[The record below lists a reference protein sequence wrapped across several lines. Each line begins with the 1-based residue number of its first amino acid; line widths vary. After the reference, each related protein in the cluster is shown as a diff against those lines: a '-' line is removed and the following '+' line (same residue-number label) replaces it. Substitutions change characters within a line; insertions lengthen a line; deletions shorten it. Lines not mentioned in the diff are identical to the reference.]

1 MARRSKRGRPLNGVL
16 ILNKSA
22 GMTSNRAL
30 QICKRL
36 FDAQKAGHT
45 GALDPLATGV
55 LPICFGEA
63 TKFSQYLL
71 NADKTYRVRA
81 RFGVTTKTLDSEG
94 DVVAEKDTTEL
105 SRSAIEAVLPAYR
118 GEIQQIPPM
127 YSALKVDGKALYTL
141 AREGKEIDRKPRDVT
156 IYRLELTEFSPGPE
170 AEAVFEVECSK
181 GTYIRSL
188 VADIGDALGLGAHV
202 AELHR
207 TVAGPFTE
215 SQTVTLETLEF
226 ERGDGAAESLDHYLL
241 PEYSPVASLS
251 AVELDAATAEFFIQ
265 GQAVI
270 VSQVYRFGA
279 EGDIVRVFVEDGQ
292 FLGVAEVSDDARIL
306 PRRLI
311 ANHS

>member
-1 MARRSKRGRPLNGVL
+1 MGRRSRRGRALNGVL

-30 QICKRL
+30 QITKRL

-71 NADKTYRVRA
+71 DADKTYQVRA
-81 RFGVTTKTLDSEG
+81 QFGVTTTTLDSEG
-94 DVVAEKDTTEL
+94 EEVDSKDASSLKQSEVE
-105 SRSAIEAVLPAYR
+105 SALQSFR

-127 YSALKVDGKALYTL
+127 YSALKVEGKPLYEL
-141 AREGKEIDRKPRDVT
+141 AREGKNIERKPRDIS
-156 IYRLELTEFSPGPE
+156 IYRLELLEFSPGSK
-170 AEAVFEVECSK
+170 AEALFEVECSK
-181 GTYIRSL
+181 GTYVRSL
-188 VADIGDALGLGAHV
+188 VADIGDALGVGAHV
-202 AELHR
+202 TALHR
-207 TVAGPFTE
+207 PAAGPYDE
-215 SQTVTLETLEF
+215 SQAVTLQTLEL
-226 ERGDGAAESLDHYLL
+226 EKGDAAADCLDHYLL
-241 PEYSPVASLS
+241 PEYSPVESFP
-251 AVELDAATAEFFIQ
+251 AVELDAGSAEFFIQ

>member
-1 MARRSKRGRPLNGVL
+1 MGRRTRHGRALNGVL

-30 QICKRL
+30 QIAKRL

-71 NADKTYRVRA
+71 DADKSYRVRA
-81 RFGVTTKTLDSEG
+81 RFGKTTTTLDSEG
-94 DVVAEKDTTEL
+94 EEVARKDATSLE
-105 SRSAIEAVLPAYR
+105 RSAVENALQAFR
-118 GEIQQIPPM
+118 GDIQQIPPM
-127 YSALKVDGKALYTL
+127 FSALKVEGKPLYEL
-141 AREGKEIDRKPRDVT
+141 ARAGMEVDRKPRDVS
-156 IYRLELTEFSPGPE
+156 IYRLELTEFFPGAEP
-170 AEAVFEVECSK
+170 EAVFEVECSK
-181 GTYIRSL
+181 GTYVRSL
-188 VADIGDALGLGAHV
+188 VADIGDSLGVGAHV
-202 AELHR
+202 IALHR
-207 TVAGPFTE
+207 PEAGPYQE
-215 SQTVTLETLEF
+215 SQAVSLETLES
-226 ERGDGAAESLDHYLL
+226 ERSDAEADCLDHYLL
-241 PEYSPVASLS
+241 PEYSPVESFS
-251 AVELDAATAEFFIQ
+251 AVELDTASADFFIQ

-270 VSQVYRFGA
+270 VPQVYRFGA

>member
-1 MARRSKRGRPLNGVL
+1 MGRRSRRGRALNGVL

-30 QICKRL
+30 QITKRL

-71 NADKTYRVRA
+71 DADKTYQVRA
-81 RFGVTTKTLDSEG
+81 QFGVTTTTLDSEG
-94 DVVAEKDTTEL
+94 EEVDSKDASSLKQSEVE
-105 SRSAIEAVLPAYR
+105 SALQSFR

-127 YSALKVDGKALYTL
+127 YSALKVEGKPLYEL
-141 AREGKEIDRKPRDVT
+141 ARQGKNIERKPRDIT
-156 IYRLELTEFSPGPE
+156 IYRLELLEFSPGSE
-170 AEAVFEVECSK
+170 AEALFEVECSK
-181 GTYIRSL
+181 GTYVRSL
-188 VADIGDALGLGAHV
+188 VADIGDALGVGAHV
-202 AELHR
+202 TALHR
-207 TVAGPFTE
+207 PAAGPYNE
-215 SQTVTLETLEF
+215 SQAVTLQTLEL
-226 ERGDGAAESLDHYLL
+226 EKGDAAADSLDHYLL
-241 PEYSPVASLS
+241 PEYSPVESFP
-251 AVELDAATAEFFIQ
+251 AVELDAGSAEFFIQ

>member
-1 MARRSKRGRPLNGVL
+1 MGRRSRRGRAVNGVL
-16 ILNKSA
+16 ILDKPA

-30 QICKRL
+30 QITKRI

-71 NADKTYRVRA
+71 DADKTYQVKA
-81 RFGVTTKTLDSEG
+81 RFGVTTTTLDSEG
-94 DVVAEKDTTEL
+94 EQVAITDASQLTQAE
-105 SRSAIEAVLPAYR
+105 IESKLPLFR
-118 GEIQQIPPM
+118 GVIQQIPPM

-141 AREGKEIDRKPRDVT
+141 AREGKEIDRKPRDVN
-156 IYRLELTEFSPGPE
+156 IHHLELKSFVAEEATE
-170 AEAVFEVECSK
+170 AEFEVACSK

-188 VADIGDALGLGAHV
+188 IADLGQELGVGAHV
-202 AELHR
+202 VGLRR
-207 TVAGPFTE
+207 TQAGPY
-215 SQTVTLETLEF
+215 SLPQAITLEELES
-226 ERGDGAAESLDHYLL
+226 ERGEDLADKLDHLLL
-241 PEYSPVASLS
+241 PDYSPVESLA
-251 AVELDAATAEFFIQ
+251 AVELDAGSVQFFIQ

-270 VSQVYRFGA
+270 LSQVYRFGA
-279 EGDIVRVFVEDGQ
+279 EGDIVRVFAEDGQ

>member
-1 MARRSKRGRPLNGVL
+1 MGRRSRRGRAVNGVL
-16 ILNKSA
+16 ILDKPA

-30 QICKRL
+30 QITKRI

-71 NADKTYRVRA
+71 DADKTYQVKA
-81 RFGVTTKTLDSEG
+81 RFGVTTTTLDSEG
-94 DVVAEKDTTEL
+94 EQVAITDASQLTQAEIESKL
-105 SRSAIEAVLPAYR
+105 SLFR
-118 GEIQQIPPM
+118 GVIQQIPPM

-141 AREGKEIDRKPRDVT
+141 AREGKEIDRKPRDVN
-156 IYRLELTEFSPGPE
+156 IHHLELKSFVAEEATE
-170 AEAVFEVECSK
+170 AEFEVACSK

-188 VADIGDALGLGAHV
+188 IADLGQELGVGAHV
-202 AELHR
+202 VGLRR
-207 TVAGPFTE
+207 TQAGPY
-215 SQTVTLETLEF
+215 SLPQAITLEELES
-226 ERGDGAAESLDHYLL
+226 ERGEDLADKLDHLLL
-241 PEYSPVASLS
+241 PDYSPVESLA
-251 AVELDAATAEFFIQ
+251 AVELDAGSVQFFIQ

-270 VSQVYRFGA
+270 LSQVYRFGA
-279 EGDIVRVFVEDGQ
+279 EGDIVRVFAEDGQ